1 MSTDVAVRTVADVIA
16 GDEFKQKI
24 SEALPPGLDLD
35 RFTRTALMA
44 VQQNPDLMGNDQQ
57 SLYLSIMQCAK
68 DGLLPDGKEAA
79 LVLFFDKKTQT
90 KKTQYI
96 PMVGGLRKIAA
107 EHKVALAAYVVHAE
121 DKFEYELG
129 FDPAIVHRPP
139 KLGETRG
146 EIVGV
151 YACAID
157 SLGQKYLEVLS
168 VDEVE
173 KVRKVS
179 RAKDAGP
186 WKEWYAE
193 MARKTAAR
201 RLFKQL
207 ALPDLSERA
216 SNVLAAND
224 AEYDLEPD
232 PVVALLNDVPVP
244 VDEDAPDDT
253 PAQPALPEVAAEIP
267 LVTFDQKGKF
277 TQLVKECAKLRGE
290 TVAQVKAGLP
300 YLIDDTTTARAAD
313 QLIDRLATW
322 KENLEKAAAA

>member
-1 MSTDVAVRTVADVIA
+1 VSEVAVRTVADVIA

-68 DGLLPDGKEAA
+68 DGLLPDGREAA

>member
-1 MSTDVAVRTVADVIA
+1 
-16 GDEFKQKI
+16 
-24 SEALPPGLDLD
+24 LPPGLDLD

>member
-1 MSTDVAVRTVADVIA
+1 
-16 GDEFKQKI
+16 
-24 SEALPPGLDLD
+24 
-35 RFTRTALMA
+35 
-44 VQQNPDLMGNDQQ
+44 
-57 SLYLSIMQCAK
+57 MQCAK
-68 DGLLPDGKEAA
+68 DGLLPDGREAA